1 MNLGQFLGEQS
12 LRISDLEA
20 LLEGRGIVHARPAS
34 AGIDDSALKKA
45 LAAERKTVQALSTR
59 VADLESQLQR
69 MRARLDER
77 PTTKDLEAAVKQ
89 AGAAAA
95 QRESVL
101 TADHRKAVTALEAE
115 VERLQRLVKATAPQV
130 SLQSPPQKRMR
141 RSLGPNGPQAGSCS
155 FEILNLLPA
164 PPEGMPFAT
173 IRARLPQFKDSNIS
187 VTLHY
192 LTTSQQLL
200 RTGEPRHYRYSK
212 KVAA

>member
-20 LLEGRGIVHARPAS
+20 LLDGK
-34 AGIDDSALKKA
+34 GIDHQSKAREARQASEILAVRKAHQAELKKA
-45 LAAERKTVQALSTR
+45 QQRISM
-59 VADLESQLQR
+59 LEDSVSRLREQL
-69 MRARLDER
+69 LKR
-77 PTTKDLEAAVKQ
+77 PTETDVKAAV
-89 AGAAAA
+89 A

-101 TADHRKAVTALEAE
+101 TAEHRKAIAALEAE
-115 VERLQRLVKATAPQV
+115 VERLQRLVKARAPQV